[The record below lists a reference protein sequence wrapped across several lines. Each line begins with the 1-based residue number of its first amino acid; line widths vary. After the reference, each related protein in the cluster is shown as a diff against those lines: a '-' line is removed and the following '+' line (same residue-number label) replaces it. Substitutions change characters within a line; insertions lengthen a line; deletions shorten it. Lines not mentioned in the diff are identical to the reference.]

1 MRSPIL
7 RLLFQLL
14 RVHPKILHLQTR
26 MLMTLSTQTT
36 KTKTRGDMAVRLII
50 QRLARLIGTA
60 LVSEGWLM
68 VHVDRNSEQPL
79 AALYIVKRSPKE

>member
-1 MRSPIL
+1 
-7 RLLFQLL
+7 
-14 RVHPKILHLQTR
+14 
-26 MLMTLSTQTT
+26 MTLSTQTT

-50 QRLARLIGTA
+50 QRLARLTGTV